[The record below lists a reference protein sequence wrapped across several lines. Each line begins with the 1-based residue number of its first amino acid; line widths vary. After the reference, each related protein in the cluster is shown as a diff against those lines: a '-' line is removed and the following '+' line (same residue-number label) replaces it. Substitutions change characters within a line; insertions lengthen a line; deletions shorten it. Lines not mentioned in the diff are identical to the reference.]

1 MITSPV
7 YKCLY
12 SEQDV
17 RYHQKNIE
25 NGYSGRSF
33 DTQYITPFLKRKEF
47 LGAMKESGWLTR
59 SLEQNLPYDLN
70 YPGKI
75 RNKIVKRNFLEILDS
90 VEKEPELAE
99 KYLLAIFTIS
109 IKEKEKKSIEL
120 INPIERESNFT
131 INNIIELLS
140 KHFYYKYDVR
150 GASILPVMALYNIYE
165 CIYKEHSRFS
175 DKTLDNLESH
185 TSSDRSS
192 GAAGDIVV
200 RNKEDNKLCEV

>member
-1 MITSPV
+1 M
-7 YKCLY
+7 
-12 SEQDV
+12 
-17 RYHQKNIE
+17 E

-90 VEKEPELAE
+90 VEKKPELAE

-109 IKEKEKKSIEL
+109 IKEKEK
-120 INPIERESNFT
+120 R
-131 INNIIELLS
+131 
-140 KHFYYKYDVR
+140 V
-150 GASILPVMALYNIYE
+150 
-165 CIYKEHSRFS
+165 
-175 DKTLDNLESH
+175 
-185 TSSDRSS
+185 
-192 GAAGDIVV
+192 
-200 RNKEDNKLCEV
+200 